1 MVILTLIGLIRTITS
16 VKKLFNLFETYN
28 LHQHIK
34 NPTHK
39 SGHLLDYIIG
49 DKQLINAVSVS
60 DFISDHCALHATIVC
75 TRNHPGSK
83 KITYRCTK
91 KIDSDQL
98 SNDISNIDFKT
109 DCNDV
114 DIVVDNY
121 DAALTS
127 LLDVHA
133 PLKTNTVACRDLQP
147 WMSEEILS
155 VKREKRKSE
164 RTWRKT
170 KLTVHLEIF
179 RALCLKLKT
188 LIYEA
193 KEKCFKKQISDCG
206 GDQRQLFGIVNHL
219 LGRGKQI
226 VYPQHTDSFTLA
238 SLFNNYF
245 ITKIADI
252 RKEFSGLE
260 SDVVQMSMPDFN
272 VHHSHTTLSNFTPTT
287 TDEVQQLLS
296 KMNKTTCKLDPFCTS
311 IIMQHSQHFIPVYVH
326 LINLCFSTGIFP
338 TGFKSAVVKPLLK
351 KPTLDC
357 EVLKNFRPISNLTF
371 LSKLIEKV
379 IAERLVSHMQDN
391 GMVEKFQSAYKA
403 NHSTETALLRVYNDM
418 LFSIDQG
425 GGGILVLLDLS
436 SAFDTI
442 DHAMLFNLW
451 QDIFG
456 ISGSALD
463 LLKSYLDGRTQCVQ
477 IDGIVSEYAKLVCG
491 VPQGSVLGP
500 LSFCAYMYP
509 IGSILRHHGIDYHI
523 YADDTQLYITFD
535 LSDPT
540 IALDKINLC
549 ISDLRTWMIKHKL
562 KINDSKTEFMVLT
575 SSFLKQ
581 QFNDLQIK
589 VGNSQ
594 IKPSTTARNLGVT
607 FDSHLNLESH
617 INSVCRSAYFHLRNI
632 RSVRKMLTYDAC
644 SQLIHALVTVR
655 IDYCNSLLYGLPDQS
670 LNRLQRIVNTAARI
684 LCRIPKFGHISE
696 TLMDLHWLPVQQRV
710 LFKVLILTYQAYHK
724 TAPSYLCDLIT
735 PYSNSCNLRSNNQLL
750 LASCQPRTKLKTY
763 GERSFQ
769 YAAPNEWN
777 NLPLIIRES
786 PSLAIFKNKLKT
798 FLFHS
803 TFST

>member
-1 MVILTLIGLIRTITS
+1 
-16 VKKLFNLFETYN
+16 
-28 LHQHIK
+28 
-34 NPTHK
+34 
-39 SGHLLDYIIG
+39 
-49 DKQLINAVSVS
+49 
-60 DFISDHCALHATIVC
+60 
-75 TRNHPGSK
+75 
-83 KITYRCTK
+83 
-91 KIDSDQL
+91 
-98 SNDISNIDFKT
+98 
-109 DCNDV
+109 
-114 DIVVDNY
+114 
-121 DAALTS
+121 
-127 LLDVHA
+127 
-133 PLKTNTVACRDLQP
+133 
-147 WMSEEILS
+147 
-155 VKREKRKSE
+155 
-164 RTWRKT
+164 
-170 KLTVHLEIF
+170 
-179 RALCLKLKT
+179 
-188 LIYEA
+188 
-193 KEKCFKKQISDCG
+193 
-206 GDQRQLFGIVNHL
+206 
-219 LGRGKQI
+219 
-226 VYPQHTDSFTLA
+226 
-238 SLFNNYF
+238 
-245 ITKIADI
+245 
-252 RKEFSGLE
+252 
-260 SDVVQMSMPDFN
+260 
-272 VHHSHTTLSNFTPTT
+272 
-287 TDEVQQLLS
+287 
-296 KMNKTTCKLDPFCTS
+296 
-311 IIMQHSQHFIPVYVH
+311 
-326 LINLCFSTGIFP
+326 
-338 TGFKSAVVKPLLK
+338 
-351 KPTLDC
+351 
-357 EVLKNFRPISNLTF
+357 
-371 LSKLIEKV
+371 
-379 IAERLVSHMQDN
+379 
-391 GMVEKFQSAYKA
+391 
-403 NHSTETALLRVYNDM
+403 M

-442 DHAMLFNLW
+442 DRAMLFNLW

-463 LLKSYLDGRTQCVQ
+463 LLKSYLDDRTQCVQ

-509 IGSILRHHGIDYHI
+509 ICSILRHHGIDYHI

-589 VGNSQ
+589 VGNIQ

-607 FDSHLNLESH
+607 FDSNLNLESH

-632 RSVRKMLTYDAC
+632 RSVKKMLTYDAF

-655 IDYCNSLLYGLPDQS
+655 IDYCNSLLYGLPEQS

-696 TLMDLHWLPVQQRV
+696 TLMGLHWLPVQQRV
-710 LFKVLILTYQAYHK
+710 LFKVVILTYQAYHK

-777 NLPLIIRES
+777 NLPLRAL
-786 PSLAIFKNKLKT
+786 PWL
-798 FLFHS
+798 FLRIS
-803 TFST
+803 